1 MNDVTTDTIVKTCLS
16 TMHEAIKEAA
26 SSSTAAMACIE
37 AGNHRRAF
45 EIALDIEP
53 LINEA
58 NMLLQACSI
67 LRRRLNPSS
76 D

>member
-1 MNDVTTDTIVKTCLS
+1 MTDVTTDTIVKTCLNA
-16 TMHEAIKEAA
+16 MHEAIKEAA
-26 SSSTAAMACIE
+26 SSSIAAMACIE

-53 LINEA
+53 LLNDA
-58 NMLLQACSI
+58 NMMLQACSI
-67 LRRRLNPSS
+67 LRRWMNPSS

>member
-1 MNDVTTDTIVKTCLS
+1 MTNVTTEAIVKTCLS
-16 TMHEAIKEAA
+16 AMHEAIKEAA

-67 LRRRLNPSS
+67 LRRRTSPES

>member
-1 MNDVTTDTIVKTCLS
+1 MTEVTTDNIVKTCLS
-16 TMHEAIKEAA
+16 TMHETIKEAA